1 MAKSKK
7 TKAAE
12 AVVEA
17 VEEVASETT
26 ASYHEIC
33 AELGKKATEFQR
45 ASKVSSAKHLR
56 NAIRA
61 IRFVIEEL
69 EK

>member
-7 TKAAE
+7 SKVE
-12 AVVEA
+12 EA
-17 VEEVASETT
+17 VEEIKEDLT
-26 ASYHEIC
+26 ASYHEMC
-33 AELGKKATEFQR
+33 SELGKKATVFQR
-45 ASKVSSAKHLR
+45 ESKVSSAKHLR

>member
-1 MAKSKK
+1 MAKTK
-7 TKAAE
+7 TKTAQ
-12 AVVEA
+12 A
-17 VEEVASETT
+17 VEEIKEDLTT
-26 ASYHEIC
+26 SYHEMC
-33 AELGKKATEFQR
+33 AELGKKASVFQL

>member
-7 TKAAE
+7 TKVE
-12 AVVEA
+12 EA
-17 VEEVASETT
+17 VEEIKEDLT
-26 ASYHEIC
+26 ASYHEMC
-33 AELGKKATEFQR
+33 SELGKKASEFQK

>member
-7 TKAAE
+7 TKVE
-12 AVVEA
+12 EA
-17 VEEVASETT
+17 VEEIKEDLTT
-26 ASYHEIC
+26 SYHEMC
-33 AELGKKATEFQR
+33 SELGKKATAFQR
-45 ASKVSSAKHLR
+45 ESKVSSAKHLR